1 MFNAHDH
8 HNSDSNIIFCNS
20 LFHVLR
26 DNCFAPNPHNHH
38 LCLIL
43 QIGKLVKYI
52 HCTINYTNNK
62 VLHFYYNFQSHGT
75 QRTPSLIT
83 E

>member
-1 MFNAHDH
+1 MTTTIVIPIEFFVIVY
-8 HNSDSNIIFCNS
+8 STY
-20 LFHVLR
+20 L